1 VIDGLKL
8 TMSGEELRTLIDEGV
23 RRHERRAS
31 PWPRETLRTTDDE
44 TEHAPLRPQHIC
56 ENEAERHTWRAS
68 VLTFLGDHIDG
79 AETYRLC
86 VADLEAGDLLPEKPG
101 WLEQDE
107 YEERTR
113 IGFNLERLVKSV
125 NGIAGLAH
133 TMQYRAESDRNEFGA
148 TRETVIEETDE
159 FRTSRIDLESG
170 PEIIK
175 IERAQRAHL
184 APRVEP

>member
-1 VIDGLKL
+1 MIDGLKL

-31 PWPRETLRTTDDE
+31 RWTRETLRTKDDE
-44 TEHAPLRPQHIC
+44 TEDAPLLPQHMC

-68 VLTFLGDHIDG
+68 VLTFIRDHIDA

-86 VADLEAGDLLPEKPG
+86 VADLDAGDLLPEKPG

-113 IGFNLERLVKSV
+113 IGFNLERLVKSMS
-125 NGIAGLAH
+125 GFSGLAYALRCH
-133 TMQYRAESDRNEFGA
+133 AESDRNETSA
-148 TRETVIEETDE
+148 MPEAVIEETDE
-159 FRTSRIDLESG
+159 FRTSRIDVENG

-175 IERAQRAHL
+175 IERK
-184 APRVEP
+184 